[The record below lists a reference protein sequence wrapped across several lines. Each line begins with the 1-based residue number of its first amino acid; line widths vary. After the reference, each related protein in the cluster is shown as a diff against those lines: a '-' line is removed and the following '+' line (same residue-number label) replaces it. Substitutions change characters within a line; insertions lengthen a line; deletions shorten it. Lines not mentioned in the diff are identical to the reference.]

1 MNQLV
6 STLPCGSHLAQ
17 RHGSFEGSSPSGS
30 AAADANVLLL
40 LMMADAKKCNVAKFG
55 CYDACLSWW
64 LIGGEGNLTPIPSRN
79 KDEIHTFLMWP
90 RDAVDTCR
98 YPKPI

>member
-55 CYDACLSWW
+55 CYDACLSWCRVTMGNPWPVVIW
-64 LIGGEGNLTPIPSRN
+64 L
-79 KDEIHTFLMWP
+79 TFFTTVPQQRL
-90 RDAVDTCR
+90 A
-98 YPKPI
+98 